1 MSELSG
7 AMTMTGRELRLTL
20 RKPDALITGLIM
32 PVMIMVVFVYLFG
45 GAVSIGTKYVT
56 YVVPGVLLLCAIT
69 GSAPTAISVCQDMT
83 GGIID
88 RFRSMDVAG
97 MAIVGSHVVAS
108 LVRNLVSTVLLFGVA
123 FAMGFRPHATA
134 AAFLGAVGVLALF
147 VVAVSWLCAALGLLV
162 SSAEA
167 ANSAMF
173 LMFLAYPSS
182 GFAPVSTMPWW
193 LRGFAGNQPMTPI
206 IETIRGLLL
215 GQGAGSHLWLAIIWC
230 CAILAVSAA
239 ASALLFRRRTA

>member
-1 MSELSG
+1 
-7 AMTMTGRELRLTL
+7 
-20 RKPDALITGLIM
+20 
-32 PVMIMVVFVYLFG
+32 
-45 GAVSIGTKYVT
+45 
-56 YVVPGVLLLCAIT
+56 
-69 GSAPTAISVCQDMT
+69 
-83 GGIID
+83 
-88 RFRSMDVAG
+88 MDVSG

-108 LVRNLVSTVLLFGVA
+108 LVRNIISTALLFGVA

-147 VVAVSWLCAALGLLV
+147 VVAVSWLCAAFGLLV
-162 SSAEA
+162 SSVEA

-215 GQGAGSHLWLAIIWC
+215 GQGAGSHLWLALIWC

-239 ASALLFRRRTA
+239 ASGLLFRRRTA